1 MKRHMRAFR
10 WDDPDAFDEVLLLAA
25 AEGEHRRLVRD
36 RLALVRGRTRASE
49 LGSYPRFK
57 LVTAA
62 RSSEVQRRAVG
73 VTVAAVDLALS
84 GGAGLETVRELREAH
99 ANLAI
104 LAYATAAGA
113 SDAVAAVMAGADMF
127 YDCKDESSAAL
138 AHAVELAIDRRRLTH
153 SIERNEEELEA
164 ARASLSRLSGD
175 LVGAVPGL
183 WPLRAREDVLPFRE
197 AARRYLLNATRF
209 YAGDARGLAAAL
221 GVSYFAL
228 RRLLA
233 RYDVAFPS
241 ARARR

>member
-1 MKRHMRAFR
+1 MRAFR
-10 WDDPDAFDEVLLLAA
+10 WDDPGAFDEVLLLAA
-25 AEGEHRRLVRD
+25 ADGEHRRLVQD
-36 RLALVRGRTRASE
+36 RLGRVRGRTRAAE

-57 LVTAA
+57 LVTASRGSDA
-62 RSSEVQRRAVG
+62 LRRAATA
-73 VTVAAVDLALS
+73 TVAAVDLAFS
-84 GGAGLETVRELREAH
+84 SGAGLETVRELREAH
-99 ANLAI
+99 PGLAI
-104 LAYATAAGA
+104 LAFATASGA

-127 YDCKDESSAAL
+127 YDCKDESATGLARAL
-138 AHAVELAIDRRRLTH
+138 ELAIDRRRLTH
-153 SIERNEEELEA
+153 SIEKNEEELEA
-164 ARASLSRLSGD
+164 ARASLSKLSGD